1 MARYFF
7 NIRSAGRVELDNVGA
22 DFDDDVAAK
31 LEAVEAAKDMIEDAL
46 AGDGDVGSQAIEI
59 VTAGEDWVATLPLK
73 AVLDPLELRRR
84 LSSRGGAPKDASD
97 APESTSW

>member
-22 DFDDDVAAK
+22 DFDDDMAAK
-31 LEAVEAAKDMIEDAL
+31 LEAAEVAKDMIEDAL
-46 AGDGDVGSQAIEI
+46 AGDGVVDSQEIEI
-59 VTAGEDWVATLPLK
+59 LTASGDLVATLPLK

-84 LSSRGGAPKDASD
+84 LFSRAGPPSDPSD
-97 APESTSW
+97 APEIC